1 MSFIFKTA
9 ELDTQYK
16 KILKTQ
22 KELIKTNKYMRELEE
37 KYNKSKKKYSNLY
50 IYKRPTDGIT
60 THNWPIESG
69 IFTKVLK
76 SKLDTELNSSRKN
89 YFKSPS
95 RSSISKKKSSPSN
108 LSSLKLKPLEV
119 RNLTSLS
126 IDKSLENIMIL
137 SNQKLTKMQ
146 STDSPLPK
154 ASPDP
159 STYHSLSPSL
169 KKSHNS
175 RLSRL
180 F

>member
-9 ELDTQYK
+9 ELDSQYK

-50 IYKRPTDGIT
+50 IYKRPTDEIT

-76 SKLDTELNSSRKN
+76 SKLDTELNPSHKN
-89 YFKSPS
+89 YFKSSS
-95 RSSISKKKSSPSN
+95 RSSISKKKSSKSN
-108 LSSLKLKPLEV
+108 LSSLKLKPLDGKK
-119 RNLTSLS
+119 LHSTS
-126 IDKSLENIMIL
+126 IDKSLENIISLTNIKL
-137 SNQKLTKMQ
+137 SKMQ
-146 STDSPLPK
+146 STGSPLSK
-154 ASPDP
+154 LSPDL
-159 STYHSLSPSL
+159 SLYHSPSPSL
-169 KKSHNS
+169 RKMRKS